1 MPHSR
6 FVGRARQPDP
16 PLFELGVARRCVRA
30 PRPRDQRSRPLRNV
44 PRLRRCRDGLMIPGI
59 TYCGSVCRTMPQA
72 ESYLDWNATA
82 PLRPEAVAA
91 MAEALGRWG
100 NPSSVHRRGRGA
112 RQLIEHAR
120 EAVAGLIGDADPSGV
135 IFVSGGTEANHLA
148 LFGADRERVLVS
160 AIEHDSVRYAV
171 PAAEIIPVDR
181 EGIVDLDALDRLL
194 GADLPPALVSVM
206 HANNETGVIQP
217 MAEIAVIARR
227 HSALFHCDAVQAAG
241 KDVLEVGTTGPDRVT
256 LSAHKFAG
264 PPGARALVGAG
275 GRDLGPALP

>member
-30 PRPRDQRSRPLRNV
+30 PRPRDQRPRPLRNV

-91 MAEALGRWG
+91 MSEALGRWG
-100 NPSSVHRRGRGA
+100 NPSSVHRRGRAA

-120 EAVAGLIGDADPSGV
+120 EAVAALLGDADPSGV
-135 IFVSGGTEANHLA
+135 IFVSGGSRGKHPAPLCVRLQPGGAFWLA
-148 LFGADRERVLVS
+148 E
-160 AIEHDSVRYAV
+160 
-171 PAAEIIPVDR
+171 
-181 EGIVDLDALDRLL
+181 
-194 GADLPPALVSVM
+194 
-206 HANNETGVIQP
+206 
-217 MAEIAVIARR
+217 
-227 HSALFHCDAVQAAG
+227 
-241 KDVLEVGTTGPDRVT
+241 
-256 LSAHKFAG
+256 
-264 PPGARALVGAG
+264 
-275 GRDLGPALP
+275 

>member
-30 PRPRDQRSRPLRNV
+30 PRPRDQRPRPLRNV

-91 MAEALGRWG
+91 MSEALGRWG
-100 NPSSVHRRGRGA
+100 NPSSVHRRGRAA

-120 EAVAGLIGDADPSGV
+120 EAVAALLGDADPSGV
-135 IFVSGGTEANHLA
+135 IFVSGGSGATHPA
-148 LFGADRERVLVS
+148 LFRGGA
-160 AIEHDSVRYAV
+160 
-171 PAAEIIPVDR
+171 
-181 EGIVDLDALDRLL
+181 
-194 GADLPPALVSVM
+194 
-206 HANNETGVIQP
+206 
-217 MAEIAVIARR
+217 ARGLT
-227 HSALFHCDAVQAAG
+227 SC
-241 KDVLEVGTTGPDRVT
+241 
-256 LSAHKFAG
+256 
-264 PPGARALVGAG
+264 ARPEAC
-275 GRDLGPALP
+275 RD